1 MKCNLVLSMQ
11 KQEVITI
18 INNALEEEFEISK
31 HEFIPDANV
40 RSVLSL
46 DSLDIVDLIVIIEM
60 KLKVKLT
67 KEELQIVSSFDS
79 LYDLI
84 LCKVNA

>member
-1 MKCNLVLSMQ
+1 MQ

-18 INNALEEEFEISK
+18 MNNVLEEEFEISK
-31 HEFIPDANV
+31 KEFISDANV

-60 KLKVKLT
+60 NFKVKLT

-84 LCKVNA
+84 FSKVNA

>member
-31 HEFIPDANV
+31 NEFIPDANV

-46 DSLDIVDLIVIIEM
+46 DSLDIVDLIVIIEINF
-60 KLKVKLT
+60 KVKLT

-84 LCKVNA
+84 FCKVNA